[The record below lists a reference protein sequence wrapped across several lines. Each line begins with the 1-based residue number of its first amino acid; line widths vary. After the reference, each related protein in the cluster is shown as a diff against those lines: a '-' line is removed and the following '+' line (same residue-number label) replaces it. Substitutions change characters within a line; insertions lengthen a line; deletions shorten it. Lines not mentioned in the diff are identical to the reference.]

1 MTTRDK
7 NLLSDQD
14 LHDILQNMIVGVVK
28 VNQDGI
34 ITYANE
40 AAKLFLE
47 DPDMV
52 GRFFI
57 REDYGLLNGDGEEVP
72 IAEHPVSLSLKEG
85 KRITNFIQ
93 LLNIGNKHKWFSV
106 NSAPAMDDD
115 KVDGAIVN
123 FVEITDEVRAQNQ
136 LKESEK
142 KYRLLAE
149 NMTDAILL
157 HEKDGSYAYISES
170 IEEILGYKT
179 KEFSALDPSDLFHP
193 DDLKKLEQS
202 HNDVL
207 EGKANTI
214 RYRSKG
220 KNGEY
225 KWLESHVK
233 LVEHQDG
240 KHYVQNTVRDIHE
253 QKMLEDRLRNREHQF
268 SKLLEE
274 APFIIQIFD
283 KEGTMVETNKAWEKA
298 WGFKKSDAIGW
309 YNVLKDKNLAKCG
322 LQEHV
327 TKGLKGERGGF
338 TNAFYTHKLY
348 PDLKKY
354 FDIRYFPLTN
364 EEGAI
369 ENLVV
374 ISDDVTEK
382 IQAERK
388 LRDSENKFRS
398 LFESAGHAIL
408 IVEPGGQIREA
419 NKSATK
425 IFGLPK
431 NDLKKKN
438 ALDLTHKDDQEIV
451 RSRFEKLQSG
461 QRKNFVLEIKYINRE
476 GQTKWVHLSASS
488 FLDSND
494 KPMVVLILEDIS
506 DKQEYLQKVKASE
519 LKFRSIFEE
528 TGHGITITDNDGAI
542 LSANKRFR
550 QMIGLSKSD
559 IKKGANCLDF
569 MSYNALDEAR
579 ANFDLLLSHPSESVN
594 TEGKLYNKNGES
606 LWVRL
611 NGSSYKD
618 PVTGEMHMV
627 GIVEDITDRKI
638 AVEKLKASEEFQ
650 HETINALHIGLMVM
664 RTNGE
669 IEQVNAAWQSLIKN
683 WHELKNVGT
692 GDNFIEII
700 KSLSLGDQFLT
711 GIHQVNNEGTE
722 LFETEIL
729 TGKKSNR
736 WFAIRASKLTAK
748 FDCLVITLQD
758 ITIRKKVEK
767 ALEESLSS
775 YRNIYNK
782 TPVMM
787 HSIDQ
792 HGTLVSVSDFWL
804 EKMGYQRHEVIGRK
818 LSDFLSEDSKKD
830 AKVVMPVFFDRG
842 SIYDVSYKFVT
853 RDGEVLETL
862 LSAIEE
868 GRGMGNSRSLA
879 VVTDITALKKA
890 ERDLKKSQSALL
902 EAQSLARVGNYDLNI
917 YTGMFTSSRVFDE
930 ILEIEPGDKKHFSIL
945 QEIISG
951 EYYREVEKLFTDSFK
966 KEGPFKYSGQVKTL
980 RSRTDVWL
988 EGIGNVI
995 MKDGYP
1001 ERLVG
1006 TIQDVT
1012 SGKEAEHEIQ
1022 KLTER
1027 LKMAMQAAGIGVWE
1041 EDLNTGQLHWEPEM
1055 YELFQLNPESPVKS
1069 WGEIEDLIDEE
1080 DRHKITG
1087 TPERIQKGQD
1097 LYYRD
1102 YKVHLPDGLHHLRS
1116 ITREI
1121 KNSQN
1126 KAVRL
1131 VGVVMD
1137 VSRDKEI
1144 LENLEA
1150 SLAEKDTLLKEV
1162 HHRVKNNMQMISSIL
1177 ALKSMEL
1184 EDPDAKSTFDDCTS
1198 RVKSMA
1204 MVHDQ
1209 LYKFYN
1215 LSEIEMGE
1223 YLHHLIGGLNALL
1236 AGSSGDFVLNI
1247 DADKYEMDV
1256 DEALLCGLMVSEIV
1270 ANAFKHGF
1278 KGHKEGVI
1286 DVKFRMYP
1294 DKKVLTITNTGNP
1307 MPEDV
1312 LEIKT
1317 SSLGMSLIKTF
1328 STQLGGELRRH
1339 EDNGLQITF

>member
-1 MTTRDK
+1 MATRDK

-28 VNQDGI
+28 VNQEGI

-40 AAKLFLE
+40 AAKEFLE
-47 DPDMV
+47 DPDME

-57 REDYGLLNGDGEEVP
+57 REDYGLLNGEGEEVP
-72 IAEHPVSLSLKEG
+72 VEEHPVSLSLKKG
-85 KRITNFIQ
+85 KKITNFIQ

-106 NSAPAMDDD
+106 NTSPARNDD
-115 KVDGAIVN
+115 KIDGAIVN
-123 FVEITDEVRAQNQ
+123 FVEITEEVKAQNQ

-157 HEKDGSYAYISES
+157 QEKDGSYAYISES
-170 IEEILGYKT
+170 IEEILGYST
-179 KEFSALDPSDLFHP
+179 SEFSEADPSDLFHP
-193 DDLKKLEQS
+193 DDLKKLEKS
-202 HNDVL
+202 HSDVL
-207 EGKANTI
+207 DGKANTI
-214 RYRSKG
+214 RYRSKS

-233 LVEHQDG
+233 LVEYEDG

-253 QKMLEDRLRNREHQF
+253 QKILEDRLRNREQQF
-268 SKLLEE
+268 GKLLEE

-283 KEGTMVETNKAWEKA
+283 KEGTLVETNKAWEKT
-298 WGFKKSDAIGW
+298 WGLRKSDTVGW
-309 YNVLKDKNLAKCG
+309 YNILEDKNLAKYG
-322 LQEHV
+322 LKEHAA
-327 TKGLKGERGGF
+327 KGLAGERGGF
-338 TNAFYTHKLY
+338 TNAFYSHKLY
-348 PDLKKY
+348 PDLRKY

-364 EEGAI
+364 EEGEI

-382 IQAERK
+382 ILAEKR

-408 IVEPGGQIREA
+408 IAEPDGHIREV
-419 NKSATK
+419 NNSAAK

-431 NDLKKKN
+431 NELKKKN
-438 ALDLTHKDDQEIV
+438 ALELTHPDDKAIV
-451 RSRFEKLQSG
+451 SSRFEKLQTG
-461 QRKNFVLEIKYINRE
+461 QRKNFVLEIRCIDKD

-506 DKQEYLQKVKASE
+506 EKQEYLQQVKASE

-528 TGHGITITDNDGAI
+528 TGHGITIINSQGTI

-559 IKKGANCLDF
+559 IKEGANCLDY
-569 MSYNALDEAR
+569 MSYSTLDEAR
-579 ANFDLLLSHPSESVN
+579 ANFDHLLSHPSESVN
-594 TEGKLYNKNGES
+594 TEGKLYNKKGES

-611 NGSSYKD
+611 NGSAYKD
-618 PVTGEMHMV
+618 PVTGDMHMV
-627 GIVEDITDRKI
+627 GIVEDISDRKI
-638 AVEKLKASEEFQ
+638 VVEKLKASEEFQ
-650 HETINALHIGLMVM
+650 HETINALHVGLMVM

-669 IEQVNAAWQSLIKN
+669 IEQINAAWQSLIKN
-683 WHELKNVGT
+683 WQELKNIGA
-692 GDNFIEII
+692 GDNFIEVI
-700 KSLSLGDQFLT
+700 KSLSLGGQLLS
-711 GIHQVNNEGTE
+711 GIHQVTTE
-722 LFETEIL
+722 ETDLFETEIL

-830 AKVVMPVFFDRG
+830 SKVVMPVFFDRG
-842 SIYDVSYKFVT
+842 SIYDVSYKFIT
-853 RDGEVLETL
+853 RYGEVLETL

-868 GRGMGNSRSLA
+868 GRGTENSRSLA

-890 ERDLKKSQSALL
+890 ERDLKKSQTALL

-917 YTGMFTSSRVFDE
+917 HTGLFTSSKVFDE
-930 ILEIEPGDKKHFSIL
+930 ILEIEPADEKHFSLL
-945 QEIISG
+945 QHVISD
-951 EYYREVEKLFTDSFK
+951 EHFEEVEKLFMDSFK
-966 KEGPFKYSGQVKTL
+966 TAGHFKYSGQCKTL
-980 RSRTDVWL
+980 RSKTNIWL

-995 MKDGYP
+995 MKDGQP
-1001 ERLVG
+1001 DRLVG

-1041 EDLNTGQLHWEPEM
+1041 EDLNTGRLHWEPEM
-1055 YELFQLNPESPVKS
+1055 YELFQLDPERPVKG
-1069 WGEIEDLIDEE
+1069 WNEIEELMDEE
-1080 DRHKITG
+1080 DRHKISDE
-1087 TPERIQKGQD
+1087 PDRIQQGQD

-1102 YKVHLPDGLHHLRS
+1102 FKAHLPDGLHHLRS

-1126 KAVRL
+1126 EAVRL

-1278 KGHKEGVI
+1278 KGRKEGVI
-1286 DVKFRMYP
+1286 DVKFRLHP

-1328 STQLGGELRRH
+1328 SSQLGGELRRH